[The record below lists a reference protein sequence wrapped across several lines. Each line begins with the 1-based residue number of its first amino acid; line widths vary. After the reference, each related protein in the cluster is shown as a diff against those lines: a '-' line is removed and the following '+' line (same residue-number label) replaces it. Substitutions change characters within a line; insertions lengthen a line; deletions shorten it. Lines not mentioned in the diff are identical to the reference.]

1 MAVMRAEPRPSII
14 SEATPALRAAIE
26 RAAVVVTL
34 EPGTVL
40 FSQGDAAD
48 ALYILDEGEIEI
60 SVLSA
65 GGRKLGLEIMTPGE
79 IFGEIG
85 LFAGRRTA
93 SATAI
98 GQARLRAVRRADL
111 LAAIHTEPDL
121 ALQFIDLL
129 CERLRI
135 VSEKLEDRW
144 FLPLP
149 TRLARRLLHLAEKLG
164 AADGRIPVSQTD
176 LADFAGATRESVAR
190 ALAVWRDQGWVKLS
204 RGAIRILNKEALE
217 ALAATEDE

>member
-1 MAVMRAEPRPSII
+1 MAAMQTQPRPSLMA
-14 SEATPALRAAIE
+14 EASPALRAAIE
-26 RAAVVVTL
+26 RVAKPVTL
-34 EPGTVL
+34 EPGGAL
-40 FSQGDAAD
+40 FSQNDAAD

-65 GGRKLGLEIMTPGE
+65 GGRKLGLEIITAGE

-93 SATAI
+93 SATAL
-98 GQARLRAVRRADL
+98 GRTRLRTVRRAEL
-111 LAAIHTEPDL
+111 MAAIKDEPEL
-121 ALQFIDLL
+121 ALQFIDIL

-135 VSEKLEDRW
+135 ISEKLEDRW

-149 TRLARRLLHLAEKLG
+149 TRLARRLLHLAEKL
-164 AADGRIPVSQTD
+164 AAANGRIPVSQAD

-190 ALAVWRDQGWVKLS
+190 ALAVWREQGWVELS
-204 RGAIRILNKEALE
+204 RGAIRITNQQALE
-217 ALAATEDE
+217 ALAAAEDE

>member
-1 MAVMRAEPRPSII
+1 MSAEPRPSIMADA
-14 SEATPALRAAIE
+14 SPALRAAIE
-26 RAAVVVTL
+26 RAAAPVTL

-40 FSQGDAAD
+40 FNQDDAAD
-48 ALYILDEGEIEI
+48 ALYILDQGEIEI
-60 SVLSA
+60 SVLSP

-93 SATAI
+93 SATAL
-98 GQARLRAVRRADL
+98 GPARLRRVRRADL
-111 LAAIHTEPDL
+111 LAAIKSEPDL
-121 ALQFIDLL
+121 ALQFIDIL

-135 VSEKLEDRW
+135 ISEKLEDRW

-149 TRLARRLLHLAEKLG
+149 TRLARRLLHLAEKLE
-164 AADGRIPVSQTD
+164 AANGRIPVSQTD

-190 ALAVWRDQGWVKLS
+190 TLAVWREQGWVKLS
-204 RGAIRILNKEALE
+204 RGAIQILNRTALE
-217 ALAATEDE
+217 ALAASEDE